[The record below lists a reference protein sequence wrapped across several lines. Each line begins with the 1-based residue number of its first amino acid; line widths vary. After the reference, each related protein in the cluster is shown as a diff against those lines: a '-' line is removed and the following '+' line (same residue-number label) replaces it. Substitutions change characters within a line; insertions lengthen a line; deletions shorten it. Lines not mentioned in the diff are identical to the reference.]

1 MNKNSLLYRL
11 ITTIT
16 TILAILLVIFS
27 IILTFRIKSIFYE
40 DKIKLLDKQS
50 KIISDAVVS
59 TNLSSSKI
67 TNKEELHNTLNFVN
81 KISDVDAL
89 VTDNVGFV
97 FAGSGDGNDNSN
109 LTKIALTNDIIE
121 KLKSNQVVEYAQITY
136 LGTQKE
142 AYLKPVF
149 KGGNFCAV
157 VVMFTNTENIE
168 SSLSSAYRL
177 IWISTLI
184 VVVLSAVAIN
194 YFTKKKLINPLK
206 EINIVANKLAKGEV
220 DKRIEINSKDEIG
233 ELAKSFNIMA
243 QSLEAV
249 DTNRKKFIS
258 NVSHELRS
266 PITSIKGFISGMI
279 DGVIPKDKEGYYLNL
294 VYDEI
299 NRLSRLVNEL
309 LDMSSMEVGK
319 FKLSIVEVDINE
331 LIKKCLLNIGS
342 KIEDKGVKV
351 SVNLEKDH
359 LFVYADSDRIM
370 QVITNLLDNAIKYGG
385 AGGIVIVST
394 KVRGTKVYISVYNN
408 GPTLS
413 EEEINHIWERF
424 YKSDKARTNKDST
437 GLGLPISRLILT
449 QHKQDIWV
457 QNENDGVVFTFTLSR
472 V

>member
-59 TNLSSSKI
+59 NLSSSKI

-121 KLKSNQVVEYAQITY
+121 KLKSNQAVDYAQITY

-149 KGGNFCAV
+149 KDGNFCAV

-279 DGVIPKDKEGYYLNL
+279 DGVIPKDKEDYYLNL

-342 KIEDKGVKV
+342 KIEEKGVKV
-351 SVNLEKDH
+351 SANLEKDH

>member
-50 KIISDAVVS
+50 KIVSEAVISNF
-59 TNLSSSKI
+59 TSSKI
-67 TNKEELHNTLNFVN
+67 TNKEGLHNTLNFVS

-97 FAGSGDGNDNSN
+97 YASSGDGVDNSN

-121 KLKSNQVVEYAQITY
+121 KLKSNQAVDYAQITY

-149 KGGNFCAV
+149 KDGNFCAV
-157 VVMFTNTENIE
+157 VVMFTNTESIE

-184 VVVLSAVAIN
+184 VVVLSAIAIN

-220 DKRIEINSKDEIG
+220 DKRIEITSKDEIG

-342 KIEDKGVKV
+342 KIQEKGVKV
-351 SVNLEKDH
+351 SANLEKDH

>member
-1 MNKNSLLYRL
+1 MNKNSLLYKL

-16 TILAILLVIFS
+16 TILAIILVIFS
-27 IILTFRIKSIFYE
+27 IVLTFKIKNIFYE
-40 DKIKLLDKQS
+40 DKIGIIDKQS
-50 KIISDAVVS
+50 KSISKDVVS
-59 TNLSSSKI
+59 NLYSPKVAP
-67 TNKEELHNTLNFVN
+67 KEELLKVLSLVKET
-81 KISDVDAL
+81 SDTDVL
-89 VTDNVGFV
+89 VTDNIGFV
-97 FAGSGDGNDNSN
+97 FASSDENNMSIN
-109 LTKIALTNDIIE
+109 NTKITIKNEYMD
-121 KLKSNQVVEYAQITY
+121 KLKNNEVVEYGQIGY
-136 LGTQKE
+136 DGVQRE
-142 AYLKPVF
+142 AFLRPVF
-149 KGGNFCAV
+149 NKDYFCGI
-157 VVMFTNTENIE
+157 VVMITTTKDIEN
-168 SSLSSAYRL
+168 SLSSAYKL

-184 VVVLSAVAIN
+184 VVVLSALSIN
-194 YFTKKKLINPLK
+194 YFTKKRLINPLK
-206 EINIVANKLAKGEV
+206 EINLVANKLAKGEV
-220 DKRIEINSKDEIG
+220 DKRIEIQSKDEIG
-233 ELAKSFNIMA
+233 DLAKSFNIMA

-279 DGVIPKDKEGYYLNL
+279 DGVIPKDKESYYLNL

-319 FKLSIVEVDINE
+319 FKLSIMEVDIND
-331 LIKKCLLNIGS
+331 LVKKCLLNLES
-342 KIEDKGVKV
+342 KIQDKGVRV
-351 SVNLEKDH
+351 SATLEKDH
-359 LFVYADSDRIM
+359 LYVYADSDRIM

-385 AGGIVIVST
+385 SGGIVVVST

-457 QNENDGVVFTFTLSR
+457 QNENDGVMFTFTLSK